1 MPMKLGLGHCVAQQ
15 CHTTVLLGTVPCAEV
30 AVCTNAPSIRRGEGA
45 GPGAWPGPGDRAGS
59 RAGFL
64 SYICSAVVS

>member
-1 MPMKLGLGHCVAQQ
+1 MKLGLGHCVAQQ
-15 CHTTVLLGTVPCAEV
+15 FHTTVLLGTVPCAEV
-30 AVCTNAPSIRRGEGA
+30 VVCTNAPSIRRGEGA
-45 GPGAWPGPGDRAGS
+45 GLGAWPGPGDRAGS

>member
-1 MPMKLGLGHCVAQQ
+1 MKNAHETRTRPLCGTTVSHYGAAGHCA
-15 CHTTVLLGTVPCAEV
+15 L
-30 AVCTNAPSIRRGEGA
+30 CTNAPSIRRGKGA